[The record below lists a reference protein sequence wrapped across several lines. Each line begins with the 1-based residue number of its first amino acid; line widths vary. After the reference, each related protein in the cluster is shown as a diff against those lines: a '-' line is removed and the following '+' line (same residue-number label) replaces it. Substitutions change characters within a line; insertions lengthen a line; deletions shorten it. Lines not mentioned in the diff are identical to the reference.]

1 MRLRKAQKVA
11 LRLERVERLSGTGGK
26 NQEDPSTIF
35 MRKTL
40 GVTTPLPTAHSAAEC
55 PSPQKTRVS
64 CKALN
69 GPEARPALAA
79 FRSPSEE
86 GGPSVLSPLMQQFSA
101 VRILVPRGRLAV
113 SGAELFGCLGGQ
125 PTWDRHL
132 WHLKGGGQ

>member
-11 LRLERVERLSGTGGK
+11 LRPERVERSSGTGGK

-40 GVTTPLPTAHSAAEC
+40 GETTPLPTAHSAAEC
-55 PSPQKTRVS
+55 PSLQKTQVS
-64 CKALN
+64 CNALN
-69 GPEARPALAA
+69 GPETRPALAA

-86 GGPSVLSPLMQQFSA
+86 GGPSALSTLMQQFSA
-101 VRILVPRGRLAV
+101 VRILLPRGHLAV

-132 WHLKGGGQ
+132 WYLEGGGQ